1 MESNAFRRAPI
12 ETTAY
17 GAQHRIAPS
26 SSLPAYSID
35 PFQTQTLPTQAGTTM
50 AQVAPAHTNFN
61 YALAD
66 GAQFVGLQPGAL
78 QYNVNYGQDQQR
90 LSQSQY
96 AQFSGASGVYS
107 IPSQQSAQGF
117 PTPSYESVQPYQQRN
132 AAPPTTVLSSQYAAV
147 PSDYL
152 VPTQSVQGVPQLAS
166 PIASSHFA
174 PLQYAQQQQD
184 RAAYISQPY
193 ISDIPNGIHAQTI
206 MSHGTASSSTG
217 DYDLVEAYHK
227 YRARLRSVYDCIRD
241 MKLVEGAESLL
252 ELTTWLLR
260 NVEHLS
266 EHASLPLRPSEQG
279 ATQTDMPGRPDHR

>member
-17 GAQHRIAPS
+17 GAHHRIAPS
-26 SSLPAYSID
+26 SLPTYSID
-35 PFQTQTLPTQAGTTM
+35 PFQTQTLPTQATTM
-50 AQVAPAHTNFN
+50 TQVAPVHTNFN

-66 GAQFVGLQPGAL
+66 GTQFVGLQPGAL

-96 AQFSGASGVYS
+96 AQFSGGGGVYS

-117 PTPSYESVQPYQQRN
+117 PTPSYEPVQPYQQRN

-147 PSDYL
+147 PSEYL
-152 VPTQSVQGVPQLAS
+152 VPSQSAQGVPQLAS
-166 PIASSHFA
+166 PIGSAQFA
-174 PLQYAQQQQD
+174 PLQYAQQQQE
-184 RAAYISQPY
+184 RSAYISQPY
-193 ISDIPNGIHAQTI
+193 ISGVADGIHAQTI
-206 MSHGTASSSTG
+206 MSHDTASSSG

-227 YRARLRSVYDCIRD
+227 YRTRLRSVYDCIRD
-241 MKLVEGAESLL
+241 MKLVEGADSLL

-266 EHASLPLRPSEQG
+266 EHASVLLSKSR
-279 ATQTDMPGRPDHR
+279 AD